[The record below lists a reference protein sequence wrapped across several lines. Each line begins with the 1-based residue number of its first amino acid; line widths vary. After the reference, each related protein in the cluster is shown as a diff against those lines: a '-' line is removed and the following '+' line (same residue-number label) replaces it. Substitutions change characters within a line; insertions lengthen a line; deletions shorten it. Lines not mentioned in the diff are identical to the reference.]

1 MAEARR
7 SINPDAPRE
16 GRARRIV
23 QWALTALVGLIVVT
37 VAAAGIFWVATPIPT
52 PNADFAAVNTHLLYS
67 DGKTELGTLS
77 VQNREEIPL
86 DQMPQYVKDA
96 IVAGENPTFWT
107 DPGISVSGILRA
119 ITTLTSGTDTA
130 QGGSTITQQYVK
142 LMYLSQ
148 ERTLIRKLREVV
160 IALKVGQEVPKEK
173 ILEGYL
179 NTVYY
184 GRGAYGLQAA
194 AKAFFNKDASELDL
208 QESLVLAA
216 IVNSPGKMD
225 PALGEKQ
232 TQNLLERYQYLIN
245 QMIEHG
251 KLTEADK
258 ARIYYTL
265 PEFPEVK
272 KDPRFGGTDGYLM
285 KVVIDELKRLGLD
298 EATING
304 GGLTVVTTFDKA
316 RQDAAVQVAQAKTR
330 QAAAEG
336 GKDPATL
343 HASLVSIDNATGG
356 VLAMYGGNP
365 DYVKATRNWATTT
378 SPTGSTFK
386 VWALVAA
393 LRQGVSLDR
402 EFKGYTFIAADGQ
415 SVSGH
420 SGEGMVS
427 LQQATTESINSAYVD
442 LVTQLRDGPNEVI
455 RAALDAGIPKAEG
468 WDASIRLPMG
478 IAEVT
483 PVDNAAGFATLANNG
498 QRLGWHV
505 VTEVRDR
512 NGVLVYQYM
521 PNPVQGIEKDIA
533 TAATGAL
540 EEVTT
545 SGTGDVVAAL
555 GYPSAG
561 KTGTR
566 YDGVKTTASWFVGYT
581 KQITTAVNFVAGDSG
596 QENLD
601 EYSRGFYGSG
611 YPAETWLAFME
622 KAMKGLPKLDF
633 EGSRY
638 KPTDTPTPRPTVS
651 RTTGQ
656 PTTATVAPT
665 STKPTAAPTSTQPT
679 AAPTTTRT
687 TTTTATTATTTTRA
701 TSPAPTGG
709 GTPTPPG
716 RNP

>member
-16 GRARRIV
+16 GRARRIAK
-23 QWALTALVGLIVVT
+23 WALLSLVGLVVVT
-37 VAAAGIFWVATPIPT
+37 VAGAGLFWVATPVPT
-52 PNADFAAVNTHLLYS
+52 PNADFSAVNTHLLYS
-67 DGKTELGTLS
+67 DGKTEFGTLS
-77 VQNREEIPL
+77 VQNREEISL
-86 DQMPQYVKDA
+86 DQMPQAVKDA

-107 DPGISVSGILRA
+107 DPGISVTGILRA
-119 ITTLTSGTDTA
+119 ISTLTSGTDTA
-130 QGGSTITQQYVK
+130 HGGSTITQQYVK
-142 LMYLSQ
+142 LLYLSQ
-148 ERTLIRKLREVV
+148 ERTLIRKLREMV
-160 IALKVGQEVPKEK
+160 IALKVGQDVSKEK

-194 AKAFFNKDASELDL
+194 AKAFFDKDAAALTL

-225 PALGEKQ
+225 PAMGEKQ

-258 ARIYYTL
+258 AKIYFTL

-285 KVVIDELKRLGLD
+285 RVVIDELKDLGLD

-316 RQDAAVQVAQAKTR
+316 RQDAAVQVTQAMTR

-343 HASLVSIDNATGG
+343 HGSLVSIDNATGG

-365 DYVKATRNWATTT
+365 DYVKVTRNWATTT

-386 VWALVAA
+386 AWALIAA
-393 LRQGVSLDR
+393 LRQGVSLDK
-402 EFKGYTFIAADGQ
+402 ELKGYTFTAADGQ

-455 RAALDAGIPKAEG
+455 RAAVDAGIPKAEG
-468 WDASIRLPMG
+468 WDATIRIPMG
-478 IAEVT
+478 IAEVA
-483 PVDNAAGFATLANNG
+483 PVDNAAGFSTLANNG

-505 VTEVRDR
+505 VTQVRDR
-512 NGVLVYQYM
+512 NGVVLHQHT
-521 PNPVQGIEKDIA
+521 PQPVQAIEKDIA

-540 EEVTT
+540 QEVTT

-601 EYSRGFYGSG
+601 GYSQGFYGSG

-622 KAMKGLPKLDF
+622 KAMDGLPKLAFD
-633 EGSRY
+633 GSNY
-638 KPTDTPTPRPTVS
+638 KPATTAVRTPTATRTAGRPT
-651 RTTGQ
+651 
-656 PTTATVAPT
+656 TTAVAPT
-665 STKPTAAPTSTQPT
+665 SAQPTAAPTSTQPT
-679 AAPTTTRT
+679 AAPTSTRT
-687 TTTTATTATTTTRA
+687 TTTTTTTTTRA
-701 TSPAPTGG
+701 TSPVPTGE
-709 GTPTPPG
+709 GTTTPPG

>member
-7 SINPDAPRE
+7 AKNPDAPRE

-23 QWALTALVGLIVVT
+23 KWALTAVVGLIVVA
-37 VAAAGIFWVATPIPT
+37 VAGAGILWVATPVPN
-52 PNADFAAVNTHLLYS
+52 PNADFSATNTHLLYA

-77 VQNREEIPL
+77 VQNREAISL
-86 DQMPQYVKDA
+86 AQMPQSVKDA

-107 DPGISVSGILRA
+107 DPGISVAGIMRA
-119 ITTLTSGTDTA
+119 ISTLATGFDTA

-148 ERTLIRKLREVV
+148 ERSLIRKLREMI
-160 IALKVGQEVPKEK
+160 IALKIGQDVPKEQ

-184 GRGAYGLQAA
+184 GRGAYGIQAA
-194 AKAFFNKDASELDL
+194 AKAFFDKEASALTL

-216 IVNSPGKMD
+216 IVNSPGTMD
-225 PALGEKQ
+225 PALGDKQ
-232 TQNLLERYQYLIN
+232 RQNLLERYQYLIN
-245 QMIEHG
+245 QMVDQG

-258 ARIYYTL
+258 AAIYFTL
-265 PEFPEVK
+265 PAFPEVK

-285 KVVIDELKRLGLD
+285 KVVSDELKRLGLD

-304 GGLTVVTTFDKA
+304 GGLTVTTTFDKA
-316 RQDAAVQVAQAKTR
+316 RQDAAVQVTQAKTK
-330 QAAAEG
+330 QAAAEN

-343 HASLVSIDNATGG
+343 HGSLVSIDNATGG

-365 DYVKATRNWATTT
+365 DYVKVTRNWATTT

-393 LRQGVSLDR
+393 LRQGVSLDK
-402 EFKGYTFIAADGQ
+402 ELKGYTYTAADGQ

-420 SGEGMVS
+420 SGLGMVS
-427 LQQATTESINSAYVD
+427 LQQATTDSINSAYVD
-442 LVTQLRDGPNEVI
+442 LTTQLRDGPNEVI
-455 RAALDAGIPKAEG
+455 RAATDAGIPKAEG
-468 WDASIRLPMG
+468 WDATIRIPMG
-478 IAEVT
+478 IAEVS

-505 VTEVRDR
+505 VSSVRDR
-512 NGVLVYQYM
+512 NGVLVYQYT
-521 PNPVQGIEKDIA
+521 PAPVQGIEREVA

-540 EEVTT
+540 QEVTT
-545 SGTGDVVAAL
+545 SGTGDVVASL

-601 EYSRGFYGSG
+601 DYSQGFYGSG

-622 KAMKGLPKLDF
+622 KAMDGLPKVAFD
-633 EGSRY
+633 GSNYR
-638 KPTDTPTPRPTVS
+638 PTSTAVRTPTATRPTE
-651 RTTGQ
+651 R
-656 PTTATVAPT
+656 PTTVAPT
-665 STKPTAAPTSTQPT
+665 TAGP
-679 AAPTTTRT
+679 TRT
-687 TTTTATTATTTTRA
+687 TTTTTTTITTTTARPGSPTRATTAT
-701 TSPAPTGG
+701 PTAG
-709 GTPTPPG
+709 GTTTPPG
-716 RNP
+716 GNP